1 MTSRWVVEVT
11 AKREVPVRWRA
22 YSLAI
27 KNENV
32 DIPEQYRPLLQT
44 TLGTL
49 RVVEAVWAQYGDE
62 PIGRLYTEIG
72 TRFHLQDDKT
82 LDAVADALEAAGLDR
97 DLVRA
102 ADDEKW
108 DDEIRGSMADA
119 TKHVG
124 DDVGVPILVLTD
136 DDGRTAGTSGPI
148 MSPSATGAEGLAMWD
163 AVTALIFAPCFF
175 ELKRT
180 RNVGPQLGR
189 D

>member
-11 AKREVPVRWRA
+11 TKRQVPVRWRA

-32 DIPEQYRPLLQT
+32 DIPEQYRPLLRT

-72 TRFHLQDDKT
+72 TRFHLGDDKS

-97 DLVRA
+97 ELVGA

-108 DDEIRGSMADA
+108 DAEIRGSMADA
-119 TKHVG
+119 TKYVG
-124 DDVGVPILVLTD
+124 EDVGVPILVLTD
-136 DDGRTAGTSGPI
+136 DAGRTAGTSGPI
-148 MSPSATGAEGLAMWD
+148 MSPSATGDEALAIWD
-163 AVTALIFAPCFF
+163 AVTALVFAPCFF